1 MYRANETSQEVL
13 AELGFAEAVVKATVL
28 RVVEQG
34 VNGVNKKSVKRE
46 RKAYGL
52 LQDLGFH
59 RTLLFPDIVL
69 PGKGGRGSDPLY
81 MTMPFCDCDL
91 TKFDFENGGQVIELM
106 TALADGVGHLH
117 EHGIAHFDIK
127 GENVHRDFRI
137 WMTSYPSPIFP
148 ITVLENGVKITS
160 EAPSA
165 FRSALL
171 RLYESDPVN
180 DPQFFAECS
189 KPAVWRTM
197 LFGLCFF
204 HCSIR
209 QRRSYGPIGY
219 APVESA
225 SPARVWG
232 VAR

>member
-1 MYRANETSQEVL
+1 MRCRHVMEVL
-13 AELGFAEAVVKATVL
+13 GAQYVEPQPFNLGAIFAESSASSPLVFIL
-28 RVVEQG
+28 
-34 VNGVNKKSVKRE
+34 S
-46 RKAYGL
+46 
-52 LQDLGFH
+52 
-59 RTLLFPDIVL
+59 P
-69 PGKGGRGSDPLY
+69 GSDPLS
-81 MTMPFCDCDL
+81 DL
-91 TKFDFENGGQVIELM
+91 LKFADSSNTRVESVSLGQGQGPVALDWIRKGTAEGFWVVLMNCHLAKSFLPQLETVCEND
-106 TALADGVGHLH
+106 LAAPTTH
-117 EHGIAHFDIK
+117 AQ
-127 GENVHRDFRI
+127 FRL
-137 WMTSYPSPIFP
+137 WLTSYPSDIFP
-148 ITVLENGVKITS
+148 VSVLENGVKITS
-160 EAPSA
+160 EAPKA

-225 SPARVWG
+225 SPARMWR
-232 VAR
+232 VAW